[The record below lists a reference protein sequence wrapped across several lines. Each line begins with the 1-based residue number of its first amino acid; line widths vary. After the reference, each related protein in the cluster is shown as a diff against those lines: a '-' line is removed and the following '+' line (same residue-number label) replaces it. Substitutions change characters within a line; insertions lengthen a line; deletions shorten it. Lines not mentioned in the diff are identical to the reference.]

1 MAAPAGAQ
9 EADTN
14 QHGPMM
20 TNTVQRQLE
29 DAICGPLATPG
40 DTYAILDGA
49 VVRQLPD
56 AFEAMRVP
64 HACLFRGETD
74 PLVLTRAPWLVK
86 LEPGTEALAWIL
98 REGWGRNWGMFA
110 AVPRDTKFDEVLE
123 HFRQFIQVRLPDGRI
138 VFFRFYDPRVQR
150 LFVPSCD
157 AAQAALLFSLPLAWM
172 CESEEGASLIT
183 CTEKDGAVQ
192 RSELSLSSF
201 RDAIP
206 AR

>member
-1 MAAPAGAQ
+1 
-9 EADTN
+9 
-14 QHGPMM
+14 MM
-20 TNTVQRQLE
+20 THTVQRQLE
-29 DAICGPLATPG
+29 DAICEPVSVPC
-40 DTYAILDGA
+40 DIYAILDGA
-49 VVRQLPD
+49 VVKQLPD
-56 AFEAMRVP
+56 AFESMNVR

-86 LEPGTEALAWIL
+86 VEPESEVLAWIL

-110 AVPRDTKFDEVLE
+110 AVPRDTKFDAVLE

-157 AAQAALLFSLPLAWM
+157 AAQAAQLFSLPLAWM
-172 CESEEGASLIT
+172 CESEEGTALIS

-192 RSELSLSSF
+192 RTERALSSF